1 MTVPS
6 IDHRLPRH
14 HRALFLS
21 DLHLGSLG
29 CRADLVLDFLQA
41 NSAPVIYLVGD
52 VLDIWHPLHVHWTA
66 THDAI
71 IAHLARLADVG
82 VQLVYL
88 VGNHDSEM
96 RQDPRKHLFP
106 VTIADQVVHQTADGK
121 RFLVLHGDVCD
132 ARVLRWHI
140 CTRIGSHVDSL
151 LRLADHALRRLG
163 RRVRPEDR
171 SLVQAL
177 LSWVNS
183 ALAFGHGHEKRLV
196 ALARAGG
203 HDGVICGHFHLAE
216 LHDTHGL
223 IYANCGDWVD
233 SFTAIAEDQSG
244 QLTILGGRAAL
255 AATSA
260 GGLAST
266 QISPAGGLASTQI
279 SPAGSLASTQISM
292 ERGC

>member
-6 IDHRLPRH
+6 IDHRQSRR

-29 CRADLVLDFLQA
+29 CRADLVLDFLQT

-52 VLDIWHPLHVHWTA
+52 ILDIWHPLHVHWTA

-71 IAHLARLADVG
+71 IAHLSRQAEAG
-82 VQLVYL
+82 VRLVYL
-88 VGNHDSEM
+88 VGNHDHQM
-96 RQDPRKHLFP
+96 RQDSHRYLFP
-106 VTIADQVVHQTADGK
+106 ATIQDQAVHETVDG
-121 RFLVLHGDVCD
+121 RQFLVLHGDICD

-140 CTRIGSHVDSL
+140 CTRIGSRVDSL

-163 RRVRPEDR
+163 RRLRPEER
-171 SLVQAL
+171 SLIQTA

-183 ALAFGHGHEKRLV
+183 ALAIGHGHERRLV

-203 HDGVICGHFHLAE
+203 QDGVICGHFHLAE
-216 LHDTHGL
+216 LHDDHGL

-233 SFTAIAEDQSG
+233 SFTALAEDQHG
-244 QLTILGGRAAL
+244 QLILLGGRAAL
-255 AATSA
+255 AA
-260 GGLAST
+260 
-266 QISPAGGLASTQI
+266 SPAGDLAAAGL
-279 SPAGSLASTQISM
+279 SL
-292 ERGC
+292 EGGC

>member
-6 IDHRLPRH
+6 IDHRLPRQ

-41 NSAPVIYLVGD
+41 NSAPIIYLVGD
-52 VLDIWHPLHVHWTA
+52 VLDIWHPLHVHWTT

-71 IAHLARLADVG
+71 ISHLARQAEAG
-82 VQLVYL
+82 VELVYL
-88 VGNHDSEM
+88 VGNHDHQM
-96 RQDPRKHLFP
+96 RQDSGKYLFHA
-106 VTIADQVVHQTADGK
+106 TITDQVVHHTADGK

-140 CTRIGSHVDSL
+140 CTRIGSRIDSL
-151 LRLADHALRRLG
+151 LRLADHALRGLG
-163 RRVRPEDR
+163 GRARPEDR
-171 SLVQAL
+171 SLIQAA

-183 ALAFGHGHEKRLV
+183 AMAFGHGHEKRLV

-203 HDGVICGHFHLAE
+203 HDGVICGHFHLAD
-216 LHDTHGL
+216 LHDDHGL

-233 SFTAIAEDQSG
+233 SFTALAEDQSG
-244 QLTILGGRAAL
+244 HLTILGGRAAL
-255 AATSA
+255 AAT
-260 GGLAST
+260 ASPSVTTT
-266 QISPAGGLASTQI
+266 QISLEG
-279 SPAGSLASTQISM
+279 
-292 ERGC
+292 RC